1 MHFSSWTK
9 GVLPKQSS
17 KPNNSYNSIR
27 SGSAP
32 MERWPTSIIHYAG
45 RDEESLTTAAKALQ
59 PAPPMWVVGV
69 AYEGKKDFPRAIAHL
84 QEVTQAY
91 QVSLAEAD
99 VAHAYAASGDTVQ
112 AKLILHR
119 LLNISAKS
127 YVSPYKVAAIYAGL
141 GDQGQMFRWLR
152 AACDEGDP
160 WLVRLNID
168 PDFSLYRSRR

>member
-1 MHFSSWTK
+1 
-9 GVLPKQSS
+9 
-17 KPNNSYNSIR
+17 
-27 SGSAP
+27 

-141 GDQGQMFRWLR
+141 GDQDQMFRWLR